1 MPRLDA
7 VLVEKGLARSRER
20 AKEMIKSGA
29 VTVDGVT
36 VKKPA
41 AEVTGDEVIES
52 AEKELFVG
60 RGALKL
66 QKAIECFHID
76 LTGKVCLDIGAST
89 GGFTE
94 FMLKCGAEK
103 VYAVDVGT
111 GQLAPSLRA
120 DSRVV
125 NMENTDIRSVSAE
138 DIGGFADFISADVSF
153 ISLTRVLPQ
162 VYALLAEN
170 SQAAVLIKPQF
181 EAGRRDIGKGGI
193 VKDRKVH
200 IRILS
205 ELDEFAKSLGFQT
218 LRYTFSP
225 VKGGSG
231 NIEYLVLLQ
240 KTPGDSPEHDFR
252 AVTEEAFGS
261 L

>member
-76 LTGKVCLDIGAST
+76 LT
-89 GGFTE
+89 
-94 FMLKCGAEK
+94 
-103 VYAVDVGT
+103 
-111 GQLAPSLRA
+111 
-120 DSRVV
+120 
-125 NMENTDIRSVSAE
+125 
-138 DIGGFADFISADVSF
+138 
-153 ISLTRVLPQ
+153 
-162 VYALLAEN
+162 
-170 SQAAVLIKPQF
+170 
-181 EAGRRDIGKGGI
+181 
-193 VKDRKVH
+193 
-200 IRILS
+200 
-205 ELDEFAKSLGFQT
+205 
-218 LRYTFSP
+218 
-225 VKGGSG
+225 
-231 NIEYLVLLQ
+231 
-240 KTPGDSPEHDFR
+240 
-252 AVTEEAFGS
+252 
-261 L
+261 